1 MKQEWNNFK
10 NGQWTKNI
18 DVRDF
23 IQTNYTP
30 YESDASFLAGATSD
44 TTKLWDEVSAL
55 FVKERENGGVLDV
68 DTKTVSGIN
77 EYEPGYIDQA
87 LEKIVGVQT
96 NAPLKRAVMPQ
107 GGIRTAE
114 VAAKSYGY
122 EVDSS
127 ISEIFSKYRKTHN
140 QGVFDAYTDEM
151 KLARKY
157 GIVTGLP
164 DAYGRGRIIGDYRRV
179 ALYGVDRLI
188 EDKMEQKKS
197 LEVN

>member
-127 ISEIFSKYRKTHN
+127 IFRN
-140 QGVFDAYTDEM
+140 
-151 KLARKY
+151 L
-157 GIVTGLP
+157 
-164 DAYGRGRIIGDYRRV
+164 
-179 ALYGVDRLI
+179 
-188 EDKMEQKKS
+188 
-197 LEVN
+197 